1 MCATNCIILAYIT
14 IVFRSLNDD
23 YHIQNVHVCKFD
35 FVTGE
40 LDNRFRTRNSKEAC
54 APLVVK
60 SCAFVITLINHVRI
74 LLFVNV
80 SYFMQQ
86 YLIKCDFLISSVL
99 FSQCYHVLSYSSTTI
114 KGIVS
119 KSLKFSDR
127 SYWSQFTNQNP

>member
-23 YHIQNVHVCKFD
+23 YHIHVRKFD

-74 LLFVNV
+74 LLIVNV
-80 SYFMQQ
+80 SYFM
-86 YLIKCDFLISSVL
+86 
-99 FSQCYHVLSYSSTTI
+99 
-114 KGIVS
+114 
-119 KSLKFSDR
+119 
-127 SYWSQFTNQNP
+127 